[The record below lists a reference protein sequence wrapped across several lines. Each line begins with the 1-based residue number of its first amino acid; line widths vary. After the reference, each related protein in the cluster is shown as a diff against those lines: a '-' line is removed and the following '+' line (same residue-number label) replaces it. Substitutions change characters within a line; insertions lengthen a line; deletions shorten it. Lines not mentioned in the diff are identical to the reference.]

1 MNLSPRQR
9 AGIFVTLA
17 LVMMGTR
24 INHFAQIP
32 DASWA
37 LFFLGGFYLRGDGR
51 WAFPALMALAVAVDT
66 FVIAAAGLS
75 FWNHY
80 CVSLA
85 YWFLV
90 PAYLSLWLGGH
101 WLRNRYQGL
110 SFATAGWLLLAFL
123 VSVETCYLLSNGS
136 FYWLSDNVANRSF
149 AGWLKNLGDWALP
162 YLYTA
167 GLYVGIGT
175 LLHVFVAQVAARMST
190 SDAAPARE
198 RAR

>member
-9 AGIFVTLA
+9 AGIFFLLA

-37 LFFLGGFYLRGDGR
+37 LFFFGGFYLRGDAR
-51 WAFPALMALAVAVDT
+51 WAFPALMALAVAVDAY
-66 FVIAAAGLS
+66 VISSAGLN

-80 CVSLA
+80 CVSVA
-85 YWFLV
+85 YWFLL
-90 PAYLSLWLGGH
+90 PAHLSLWLGGR

-110 SFATAGWLLLAFL
+110 NVATAGWLLIAFL

-136 FYWLSDNVANRSF
+136 FYWLSDSVANRSF
-149 AGWLKNLGDWALP
+149 AGWMKNLGDWALP
-162 YLYTA
+162 YLYTSS
-167 GLYVGIGT
+167 LYVGIAT
-175 LLHVFVAQVAARMST
+175 LLHAIVVQVAARMPAA
-190 SDAAPARE
+190 DAAAARE
-198 RAR
+198 RVG